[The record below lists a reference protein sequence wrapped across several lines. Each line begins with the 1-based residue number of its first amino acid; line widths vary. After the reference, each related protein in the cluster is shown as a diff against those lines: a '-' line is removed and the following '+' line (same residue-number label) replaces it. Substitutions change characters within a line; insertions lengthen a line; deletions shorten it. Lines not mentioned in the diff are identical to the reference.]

1 MWSNT
6 SLETVEEILTDDAPV
21 LIFKHSYRCSISS
34 MALGRIEKIKDIID
48 AKTTFILVD
57 VINQRDLSQKIE
69 KKLAITHAS
78 PQLIF
83 VKNNIVQFVDSHMN
97 IKASKVL
104 DHL

>member
-6 SLETVEEILTDDAPV
+6 SLETVEEILTGDAPV

-34 MALGRIEKIKDIID
+34 MALGR
-48 AKTTFILVD
+48 
-57 VINQRDLSQKIE
+57 IE